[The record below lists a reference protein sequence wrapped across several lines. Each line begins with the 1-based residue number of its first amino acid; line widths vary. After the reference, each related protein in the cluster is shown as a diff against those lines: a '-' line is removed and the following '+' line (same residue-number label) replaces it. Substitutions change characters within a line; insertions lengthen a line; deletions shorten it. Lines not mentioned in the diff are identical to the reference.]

1 MLSYISKC
9 IVYDYELYKKYDMET
24 LAEVVADIG
33 AKICS
38 LNYRSEVSVECE
50 DEVSKTCRGFKS
62 NFKGLNNIF
71 KFTDE
76 PTVTSVDSYLCRTK
90 MC

>member
-1 MLSYISKC
+1 MSYISKC
-9 IVYDYELYKKYDMET
+9 IVYDYEIYKKYDMET

-33 AKICS
+33 AKICK
-38 LNYRSEVSVECE
+38 LNYRSEVSVDCNE
-50 DEVSKTCRGFKS
+50 EVSKTCMDFKA

-76 PTVTSVDSYLCRTK
+76 LTVSSVDSYFCSTE

>member
-1 MLSYISKC
+1 MSYISKC

-33 AKICS
+33 AKICK
-38 LNYRSEVSVECE
+38 LNYRSEVSVDCDE
-50 DEVSKTCRGFKS
+50 EVSMTYMHFKA

-76 PTVTSVDSYLCRTK
+76 LTVSSVDSYFCRTE